1 MKLRKFLS
9 AALCAALL
17 ACLLPAAAYADG
29 VKSITAKEQDETAA
43 AEDTSA
49 LALDE
54 AVVNP
59 AGETLYND
67 GDIVFNNYGTVYNNG
82 GIVFNNG
89 GTVFNNSGTV
99 YNNGGIVYNNGAL
112 VYNNAGTV
120 FNNDGSVEDNAAA
133 PEISGTDDSAA
144 DDKAVPASATG
155 TDEAAAEDKAG
166 DTKNDGK
173 KAADDSKSA
182 GEKSAGEK
190 NSGPYKITLSADYS
204 AFADITGLDSDS
216 SIDADAECVI
226 TPKEGVIITDAVTTS
241 GACSMDENGTVTL
254 SKADRDGKL
263 TLKFRLA
270 APVVSPGSDSY
281 GDDRL
286 ITLSAA
292 EGADI
297 YYTTDGS
304 TPTEK
309 SDKYK
314 EPFEIDSSVIVKAI
328 AVMDGARTS
337 ETAEESYVYPAIPD
351 VEFDTVAVGYRQPDA
366 KPLVVKNT
374 GLGEL
379 VIESVALEGGDSSSF
394 ILSTTDGGTVATGQ
408 SDNKTWT
415 VVPKKGLAAGE
426 YETEAVFTL
435 SSGDKVSVDIDF
447 KVSKT
452 AAKAKT

>member
-144 DDKAVPASATG
+144 DDKAVPASTTG
-155 TDEAAAEDKAG
+155 TDEAAAEDKAD

-173 KAADDSKSA
+173 KAAGDSKSA
-182 GEKSAGEK
+182 GEKSADEK

-216 SIDADAECVI
+216 SINADAECVI

-292 EGADI
+292 EGA
-297 YYTTDGS
+297 
-304 TPTEK
+304 E
-309 SDKYK
+309 YK

>member
-82 GIVFNNG
+82 GIV
-89 GTVFNNSGTV
+89 
-99 YNNGGIVYNNGAL
+99 YNNGAL

-144 DDKAVPASATG
+144 DDKAVPASTTG
-155 TDEAAAEDKAG
+155 TDEAAAEDKAD

-216 SIDADAECVI
+216 GIDADAECVI

-270 APVVSPGSDSY
+270 APVVSPSSDSY

-304 TPTEK
+304 TPAEK

>member
-1 MKLRKFLS
+1 MKLKKTLS

-29 VKSITAKEQDETAA
+29 VKSITAKQQDETAA
-43 AEDTSA
+43 AEDIGA

-54 AVVNP
+54 AVVNT

-112 VYNNAGTV
+112 VYNNEGTV
-120 FNNDGSVEDNAAA
+120 FNNDGSVEDNAAV
-133 PEISGTDDSAA
+133 PEINGTDEGAA
-144 DDKAVPASATG
+144 DDKAVPAAAPGSK
-155 TDEAAAEDKAG
+155 DEAAAEDKTG
-166 DTKNDGK
+166 GNSS
-173 KAADDSKSA
+173 AD
-182 GEKSAGEK
+182 EKTADEK

-204 AFADITGLDSDS
+204 AFADIIGLDGDS
-216 SIDADAECVI
+216 SLAADAECVI

-241 GACSMDENGTVTL
+241 GACSMDENGAVTL
-254 SKADRDGKL
+254 SKVDRDGKL

-286 ITLSAA
+286 VTLSAA

-309 SDKYK
+309 SDMYK
-314 EPFEIDSSVIVKAI
+314 APFEIDSSVIVKAI

-415 VVPKKGLAAGE
+415 VVPKKGLSAGE
-426 YETEAVFTL
+426 YETDAVFTL

-452 AAKAKT
+452 AAKGKT